1 MLPKCASSAASR
13 LPNKNGNVEIFLD
26 KRGDGELVSSM
37 LLSMATCPVDSSIS
51 NRRPFSAPTDAY
63 TSTNVKKSKDLWL
76 SADWSGGNEKNK
88 FLDNLSPLRQRRK
101 IIQANSGELIK
112 AIGYFICQHCCW
124 YGLHEQF
131 EPAHLG
137 TWLRSVDRALIL
149 QGWQDVAFINP
160 ANLVFLFMLIRDA
173 FLQGECK
180 KLNSLEELHSFVL
193 MCLYIS
199 YSYMGNE
206 ISYPLKPFIT
216 ENADRSLFW
225 SKCVKLI
232 KIHSNQMLKINSSS
246 TLFLQVF
253 TELKSYCIPRQL
265 NNNNKYNE
273 WLNDE

>member
-1 MLPKCASSAASR
+1 
-13 LPNKNGNVEIFLD
+13 
-26 KRGDGELVSSM
+26 
-37 LLSMATCPVDSSIS
+37 
-51 NRRPFSAPTDAY
+51 
-63 TSTNVKKSKDLWL
+63 
-76 SADWSGGNEKNK
+76 
-88 FLDNLSPLRQRRK
+88 
-101 IIQANSGELIK
+101 
-112 AIGYFICQHCCW
+112 
-124 YGLHEQF
+124 
-131 EPAHLG
+131 
-137 TWLRSVDRALIL
+137 
-149 QGWQDVAFINP
+149 
-160 ANLVFLFMLIRDA
+160 MLIRDA

-265 NNNNKYNE
+265 NNNNE

>member
-1 MLPKCASSAASR
+1 
-13 LPNKNGNVEIFLD
+13 
-26 KRGDGELVSSM
+26 
-37 LLSMATCPVDSSIS
+37 
-51 NRRPFSAPTDAY
+51 
-63 TSTNVKKSKDLWL
+63 
-76 SADWSGGNEKNK
+76 
-88 FLDNLSPLRQRRK
+88 
-101 IIQANSGELIK
+101 
-112 AIGYFICQHCCW
+112 
-124 YGLHEQF
+124 
-131 EPAHLG
+131 
-137 TWLRSVDRALIL
+137 
-149 QGWQDVAFINP
+149 
-160 ANLVFLFMLIRDA
+160 MLIRDA
-173 FLQGECK
+173 FLQDECK

-265 NNNNKYNE
+265 NNKYNE
-273 WLNDE
+273 WLYDE